1 MPLAPYAV
9 SDATSRG
16 RAEPV
21 APSKDRNEFQ
31 RDYTRILH
39 SQALRRLQYK
49 TQVFGNNE
57 GDFFRTRLTHSMEVE
72 QISRSVARQLYL
84 NEDLAGTL
92 AIGHDLGH
100 PPFGHLG
107 QDVLNEL
114 MKDHGGFEH
123 NLQALRIVDLL
134 ESPYPHHQG
143 LNLMFETRE
152 GLLKHC
158 SATNARMLGDV
169 AARHLSKTM
178 PPLEVEVV
186 DHCDAIAYV
195 HADLEDAFTMGV
207 LSPELMRTVPG
218 YEAAWQRVQEEYP
231 GMDHPT
237 STDMASG
244 DYRRVHIATTLVKT
258 AIRSMLSAAVSD
270 LTATSMANILRAD
283 PKNLDD
289 VRHAGPLVGF
299 SPEHDR
305 LHKELKRFSR
315 QNIYNHP
322 RVLDARRVHEEA
334 LRGIFTA
341 YAADPS
347 EMSGKGVNPDETFH
361 RSLADHIAG
370 MTDRYAMAEYKR
382 LLVERPDLVRQT
394 STTASMDAD
403 LANETAASAPRRSRG
418 PR

>member
-9 SDATSRG
+9 SEQNSRG
-16 RAEPV
+16 RAEAV
-21 APSKDRNEFQ
+21 APSRDRNEFQ

-49 TQVFGNNE
+49 TQVFGNDE
-57 GDFFRTRLTHSMEVE
+57 GDFFRTRLTHSLEVE
-72 QISRSVARQLYL
+72 QISRSVARQLNL

-114 MKDHGGFEH
+114 MHEHGGFEH
-123 NLQALRIVDLL
+123 NLQALRIVDRL
-134 ESPYPHHQG
+134 ESPYPHHEG

-158 SATNARMLGDV
+158 SASNARMLGEV
-169 AARHLSKTM
+169 AERHLSKTM

-195 HADLEDAFTMGV
+195 HADLEDSFTMGV
-207 LSPELMRTVPG
+207 LTPEMIRTAPG
-218 YEAAWQRVQEEYP
+218 YEEAWQRVREDYP
-231 GMDHPT
+231 GMAHP
-237 STDMASG
+237 SSEDLASG
-244 DYRRVHIATTLVKT
+244 EHRRVQLATSMVKT
-258 AIRSMLSAAVSD
+258 VIREMLRAAVSD
-270 LTATSMANILRAD
+270 LATTSMANIARAD
-283 PKNLDD
+283 LNTLDD
-289 VRHAGPLVGF
+289 VRHAGALVGF

-305 LHKELKRFSR
+305 QHKELKRYSR
-315 QNIYNHP
+315 QNIYQHE
-322 RVLDARRVHEEA
+322 RVTNARRVHEEA

-341 YAADPS
+341 YEKDPS
-347 EMSGKGVNPDETFH
+347 QMSGKGVNPSESFH
-361 RSLADHIAG
+361 RGLADHIAG
-370 MTDRYAMAEYKR
+370 MTDRYAMAEYNR
-382 LLVERPDLVRQT
+382 LLKDHPELLRG
-394 STTASMDAD
+394 
-403 LANETAASAPRRSRG
+403 EAALLEEAAAPAVRRSRG